1 MSTPDD
7 VKDLFGQ
14 LTTSFPTILG
24 QPTDDDIKR
33 LRETLTNLLQSID
46 VSGGTDSLSGLIDDA
61 ADYQA
66 TYGHTFDALL
76 LPMAAYDPTI
86 ASDATD
92 AVRVKAEREWTAKAD
107 RQRLIR
113 AAERHGRIFLT
124 TVVEDT
130 WLLSLK
136 SPTTFY
142 NKVSLHDM
150 LQHLA
155 SSTAGLEATDIVT
168 LLVDMQSWWE
178 DDPRVPE
185 YINKLE
191 DAQKKAARASLP
203 ITNEWLAATATKSLL
218 AAGSFPIQRPVWDAK
233 LPATKT
239 WSAWKQWA
247 RESQL
252 TVEREQRA
260 SGARGDTF
268 GSASAAIDYHRPS
281 PSSGFAGAAGRAT
294 LPSFE
299 EQFANGMDA
308 LALAATNEKAVL
320 DNLVSSNKVLS
331 ELTAKKLAAIEQL
344 IISKATTPGAAP
356 STGDAKLVAQL
367 RAAIKGKWS
376 PGGFCS
382 SHGYGVSA
390 DHTSATCKNKKSG
403 HVDSATRSSPAG
415 HGHDKHINKGWDAF
429 LSTGSATK

>member
-14 LTTSFPTILG
+14 ITTSFPTILG
-24 QPTDDDIKR
+24 QPTDDDVKR
-33 LRETLTNLLQSID
+33 LRETLTDLLQSID
-46 VSGGTDSLSGLIDDA
+46 IAGGADSLSGLIDAA

-66 TYGHTFDALL
+66 IYGHPFDALL
-76 LPMAAYDPTI
+76 LPMAPYDPAI
-86 ASDATD
+86 APDATD
-92 AVRVKAEREWTAKAD
+92 AVRVKAEREWSAKAD
-107 RQRLIR
+107 LQRLIR
-113 AAERHGRIFLT
+113 TAERHGLTFLT

-142 NKVSLHDM
+142 NKVSLQDM

-155 SSTAGLEATDIVT
+155 TSTAGLEATDIVA
-168 LLVDMQSWWE
+168 LFVDMQTWWE
-178 DDPRVPE
+178 EDPRVPE

-191 DAQKKAARASLP
+191 DAQKKAARAALP

-239 WSAWKQWA
+239 WPAWKQWA
-247 RESQL
+247 REAQL

-268 GSASAAIDYHRPS
+268 GSASAAIIYHRPTTS
-281 PSSGFAGAAGRAT
+281 ASFAGVAGHT
-294 LPSFE
+294 SLPSFE

-331 ELTAKKLAAIEQL
+331 ELTAKKLTAIEQL
-344 IISKATTPGAAP
+344 IIAKATTPGATP
-356 STGDAKLVAQL
+356 SPGDAKLVAQL
-367 RAAIKGKWS
+367 RAAIKGKWA

-382 SHGYGVSA
+382 SHGYGVGA
-390 DHTSATCKNKKSG
+390 DHTSATCKNKKPG

-415 HGHDKHINKGWDAF
+415 HGHDKHINMGWDAF
-429 LSTGSATK
+429 LSAGSPNK

>member
-14 LTTSFPTILG
+14 LTASFPTILG
-24 QPTDDDIKR
+24 QPSDDDIKR

-46 VSGGTDSLSGLIDDA
+46 VSGGTDSLSGLIDDV
-61 ADYQA
+61 ADYVA
-66 TYGHTFDALL
+66 TYGHPFDALL
-76 LPMAAYDPTI
+76 LPMAAYDPSI

-92 AVRVKAEREWTAKAD
+92 AVRVKAEREWSAKAE

-124 TVVEDT
+124 TVIEDT

-136 SPTTFY
+136 SPITFY
-142 NKVSLHDM
+142 NKVTLGDM

-155 SSTAGLEATDIVT
+155 TSTAGLEATDIVS
-168 LLVDMQSWWE
+168 LFIDMQSWWE
-178 DDPRVPE
+178 EDPRVPE
-185 YINKLE
+185 YINRLE
-191 DAQKKAARASLP
+191 DAQKKASRAALP

-233 LPATKT
+233 LPTTKT
-239 WSAWKQWA
+239 WPAWKQWA

-268 GSASAAIDYHRPS
+268 GSASAAIEYHRPA
-281 PSSGFAGAAGRAT
+281 SSSSFAGAAGRAT

-299 EQFANGMDA
+299 EQFTNGMDA

-331 ELTAKKLAAIEQL
+331 ELTAKKLATIEQL
-344 IISKATTPGAAP
+344 IVSKTAAPGAVP
-356 STGDAKLVAQL
+356 STADTKLVAQL
-367 RAAIKGKWS
+367 RAAIKGKWVT
-376 PGGFCS
+376 GGFCS
-382 SHGYGVSA
+382 THGYGVSA
-390 DHTSATCKNKKSG
+390 DHDSATCKNKKPG
-403 HVDSATRSSPAG
+403 HVDTASRSSPAG
-415 HGHDKHINKGWDAF
+415 PGHDKHINKGWDAF
-429 LSTGSATK
+429 LSGSTNK